1 MQETL
6 GVIRHALTAAGGGLI
21 ANGAVTADQWQAIV
35 GGVIAVLGVAWS
47 IYQKRQAK
55 A

>member
-21 ANGAVTADQWQAIV
+21 ANGTITDSDLQAIV